1 MSDSPSANTSTR
13 HSQGAFLTRPSA
25 WIHPV
30 PGSSPIADGNDANT
44 IDPPSLHPQ
53 QEPVNYGLSLPSDPG
68 TAATNPLL
76 LPIDGP
82 FAGQEDPILEFSRF
96 MNSAKLNMDWDALLK
111 GPMPAFDCPQ
121 IQNTT
126 SQLFTPDS
134 TGFLHVF
141 QMIHLVMVG
150 SFTSVCFS
158 LLIYCKRTSVSSSL
172 LVVRG

>member
-1 MSDSPSANTSTR
+1 M
-13 HSQGAFLTRPSA
+13 
-25 WIHPV
+25 
-30 PGSSPIADGNDANT
+30 
-44 IDPPSLHPQ
+44 
-53 QEPVNYGLSLPSDPG
+53 
-68 TAATNPLL
+68 
-76 LPIDGP
+76 
-82 FAGQEDPILEFSRF
+82 LEFSRF

-111 GPMPAFDCPQ
+111 DPIPALDPQ
-121 IQNTT
+121 IQNIT

>member
-44 IDPPSLHPQ
+44 IDPPSLHSQ
-53 QEPVNYGLSLPSDPG
+53 HEPAHDDLSLPSAPG
-68 TAATNPLL
+68 TTATDPLL
-76 LPIDGP
+76 LSADSL
-82 FAGQEDPILEFSRF
+82 FASQEDPMLEFGRF
-96 MNSAKLNMDWDALLK
+96 MSSNELNMDWDALLK

-134 TGFLHVF
+134 TGFLHVL

-150 SFTSVCFS
+150 AFTCMRF
-158 LLIYCKRTSVSSSL
+158 
-172 LVVRG
+172 LVAD